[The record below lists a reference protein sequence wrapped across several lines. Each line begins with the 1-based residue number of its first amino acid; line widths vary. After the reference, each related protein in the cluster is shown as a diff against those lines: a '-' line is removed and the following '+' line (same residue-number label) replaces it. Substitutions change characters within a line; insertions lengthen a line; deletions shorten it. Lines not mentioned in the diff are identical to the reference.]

1 MGLGDQTDRKV
12 LLMSGQTSILMH
24 PLRSRLVAALALL
37 ALGLA
42 AALASAPAH
51 ASAGPGAPNK
61 PTGSPG
67 NPPLRADQAPDRS
80 TRARADASPAAA
92 QALTKIQRRIADY
105 VAKHGARYTFASYLD
120 SDTGRIVLDTDAPAL
135 AVSGLTGMSTA
146 ATQRE
151 VGRAQ
156 VRRTTI
162 SDAFNRRDDTS
173 PFWGGAGIRNSTSI
187 CSSGYAV
194 RNVFGTV
201 FDVTAGHC
209 FANGTNALVESG
221 LRSYGTVSGRRLPT
235 VTGHPIDMELLGG
248 QSYAGR
254 VYSGGVV
261 STSSR
266 PVAAAGSAV
275 VGFNNYCHSG
285 RTTGEN
291 CGHTATSIN
300 AQVCTATGCKSPVI
314 AFTGGTM
321 IQGGDSG
328 GAFYALDSSGR
339 AWIRGHVIATNGTT
353 GWAQP
358 WTTVASQYG
367 VSIVTG

>member
-1 MGLGDQTDRKV
+1 
-12 LLMSGQTSILMH
+12 MSGQTSILRG

-37 ALGLA
+37 VLGLA
-42 AALASAPAH
+42 AAVASAPAH
-51 ASAGPGAPNK
+51 ASAAAPSK
-61 PTGSPG
+61 PAGSPAHPAVQ
-67 NPPLRADQAPDRS
+67 NDQAPDRD
-80 TRARADASPAAA
+80 ARAQANASPAAG
-92 QALTKIQRRIADY
+92 QALTAIQRRITNY
-105 VAKHGARYTFASYLD
+105 VAKHGTRYTFASYLD
-120 SDTGRIVLDTDAPAL
+120 STGRIVLDTDAPGL
-135 AVSGLTGMSTA
+135 TMSGLTAMSTA

-151 VGRAQ
+151 VARAL

-162 SDAFNRRDDTS
+162 SDAFNRRDDVS
-173 PFWGGAGIRNSTSI
+173 PFWGGAGITNGGFV

-194 RNVFGTV
+194 RNSVGTV
-201 FDVTAGHC
+201 FNVTAGHC
-209 FANGTNALVESG
+209 FANGANALVESG

-235 VTGHPIDMELLGG
+235 VNGQPMDMELLSG

-261 STSSR
+261 STTSR

-328 GAFYALDSSGR
+328 GAFYALDSLGR
-339 AWIRGHVIATNGTT
+339 AWIRGNVIASNGTT

-358 WTTVASQYG
+358 WTTVASQNG